1 MMMMMMMMMMIMP
14 RRAMLVVLTRRISV
28 LTKLNTFQ
36 HQSKGD
42 LELTVKCVEAM
53 NAKSDPSEEDTTLC
67 IFRISGS
74 RVKLVRPCALVT
86 RSSEELG

>member
-1 MMMMMMMMMMIMP
+1 MMMTMMMP
-14 RRAMLVVLTRRISV
+14 RRAMLVLVLTRGISV

-36 HQSKGD
+36 HRSKGD

-74 RVKLVRPCALVT
+74 RVKIVRPCALVT